1 MNYSTATPTLSA
13 SPRFPLGQVMITPAA
28 QASLEQAGIT
38 PQSLLTRHHHGD
50 WGDVCFDDAC
60 ANDHALES
68 GGRLF
73 SAYKVGQ
80 DKVWIITEADR
91 LYTTLLTPEDY

>member
-1 MNYSTATPTLSA
+1 MNHQA
-13 SPRFPLGQVMITPAA
+13 PRFPLGQVMITPTA
-28 QASLEQAGIT
+28 QALLEQAAAT
-38 PQSLLTRHHHGD
+38 PQTLLRRHHHGD

-60 ANDHALES
+60 ANDHALAQ

-73 SAYKVGQ
+73 SAYSIGT

>member
-1 MNYSTATPTLSA
+1 MNHQA
-13 SPRFPLGQVMITPAA
+13 PRFPLGQVMITPAA
-28 QASLEQAGIT
+28 QALLEQAGVT
-38 PQSLLTRHHHGD
+38 PQTLLLRHHQGD

-60 ANDHALES
+60 ANDHALAQ

-73 SAYKVGQ
+73 SAYSVGA

>member
-1 MNYSTATPTLSA
+1 VSHRKPCYCVTIRA
-13 SPRFPLGQVMITPAA
+13 
-28 QASLEQAGIT
+28 
-38 PQSLLTRHHHGD
+38 D

-60 ANDHALES
+60 ANDHALAQ

-73 SAYKVGQ
+73 SAYSVGT